1 MVVVK
6 LENRVG
12 ISLLAPVT
20 SENTC
25 CRMKHTHEK
34 KSGLAFV
41 FHFVIVGLVQGVSGS
56 RRIPRERRF
65 FFCVTSIDAPAQPLA
80 THLFTHAK

>member
-1 MVVVK
+1 M
-6 LENRVG
+6 LQNE
-12 ISLLAPVT
+12 
-20 SENTC
+20 
-25 CRMKHTHEK
+25 THARKK

-65 FFCVTSIDAPAQPLA
+65 FFA
-80 THLFTHAK
+80 